1 MENVIKYVTGFF
13 GGLLSIMMAVLPV
26 AILWNV
32 LTGQTIFGMDVVG
45 NLTGDVTGSVT
56 GNVVGNTTGTHYG
69 NVIGALDGDVTGS
82 VFGDDSTLLVDGN
95 NNKVLLK
102 DQYALIEAHKGD
114 VTFTLTDIPLGDYI
128 SIGFSI
134 GLDSATNHGNPNQ
147 YAAEHP
153 LSPINNSLHWNWT
166 GGYIFTALEGKVVKD
181 AETFIFHLAGDQ
193 NKLDFELP
201 TSFSTSA
208 TDADKEAVITYD
220 VSEVF
225 KNPEIY
231 SIASDGASS
240 HSVSSP
246 VTVKLIRNMSDVFT
260 KFEVK

>member
-1 MENVIKYVTGFF
+1 MIKMKKTVYILLGLIIAVFSACSPDQDPINQNEASTSSLKITMDHKMGSANMAYNVDLALPSSENVQMSRLSYILGGFY
-13 GGLLSIMMAVLPV
+13 LI
-26 AILWNV
+26 
-32 LTGQTIFGMDVVG
+32 
-45 NLTGDVTGSVT
+45 
-56 GNVVGNTTGTHYG
+56 
-69 NVIGALDGDVTGS
+69 
-82 VFGDDSTLLVDGN
+82 DGN

-225 KNPEIY
+225 KNPETY